1 MENQEL
7 ETYMEEQNSEM
18 TPESKTIRENFQVFG
33 VATFLFACFYAFCMY
48 KNDAGITCLFMVA
61 AGLIYAKYCGKQLGF
76 TAKRGTMFYVI
87 CILLLGIS
95 TFCTDDARII
105 FFNKTGVF
113 LLMISLVLFNVFET
127 KKWGLGKYL
136 LIIVESILCSWGE
149 WTRPFGDAKFYCK
162 NKLGSKG
169 KTILYALISVAVSV
183 PVVAIVL
190 NLLMSADVLFGNMA
204 ERVLES
210 FNFRNIA
217 GVSALTVLAFFAV
230 YGFLSYVVKGVIRE
244 EVKERKRAQAVL
256 AIPMAGIL
264 TALYLVFS
272 VVQIAGL
279 FLGKM
284 ALPEGYT
291 YAMYAR
297 EGFFQLLA
305 VSILNL
311 LLVLAGM
318 QFFVENKVLKVL
330 LTLMSLCTF
339 IMIAS
344 SAMRMVLYIQTYHL
358 TFLRILVLW
367 GLLLLTVLFAGVI
380 ANLYQKNFSLFR
392 YSVVVVTV
400 CYLVLSFAH
409 PDYWIAKYN
418 VAQMNTATFDED
430 YLEDLCAD
438 AAPVLVDYFDMEEAA
453 YQWNTE
459 DAASIR
465 KFNVSRFVAKKLV
478 AEAGGKE

>member
-1 MENQEL
+1 
-7 ETYMEEQNSEM
+7 MEENV
-18 TPESKTIRENFQVFG
+18 TKESKLIRENFQVFG
-33 VATFLFACFYAFCMY
+33 VATFLFACFYSFCMY
-48 KNDAGITCLFMVA
+48 KNDAGITYLFLVA
-61 AGLIYAKYCGKQLGF
+61 AGLYYVKYCGKQFGF
-76 TAKRGTMFYVI
+76 AAKKGTLFYTV

-113 LLMISLVLFNVFET
+113 LLMLSMVLYNVFET
-127 KKWGLGKYL
+127 KSWGLGKYVL
-136 LIIVESILCSWGE
+136 TIIQSILWSWGE
-149 WTRPFGDAKFYCK
+149 WIRPFGDAKYYCK

-169 KTILYALISVAVSV
+169 KTILYAAVSVAVSV
-183 PVVAIVL
+183 PVVAVVL
-190 NLLMSADVLFGNMA
+190 NLLMSADVLFDDMA

-210 FNFRNIA
+210 LNLKNII
-217 GVSALTVLAFFAV
+217 GVLALTALVFFAV
-230 YGFLSYVVKGVIRE
+230 YGFLSYVVKGDINE
-244 EVKERKRAQAVL
+244 EVTEGKKAESIL

-272 VVQIAGL
+272 VVQIGGL

-284 ALPEGYT
+284 TLPQGYT

-311 LLVLAGM
+311 FLVLVGIH
-318 QFFVENKVLKVL
+318 FFKKNKVLTVL

-344 SAMRMVLYIQTYHL
+344 SAMRMLLYIKTYHL

-367 GLLLLTVLFAGVI
+367 GLLVLTVLFAGVI
-380 ANLYQKNFSLFR
+380 TTLYKKEFSLFR

-400 CYLVLSFAH
+400 CYLGLSFAH

-418 VAQMNTATFDED
+418 VSHQNKVIAMDAG
-430 YLEDLCAD
+430 YLRDLSAD
-438 AAPVLVDYFDMEEAA
+438 AAPVLVPYFGMEKAE
-453 YQWNTE
+453 YQWDTE
-459 DAASIR
+459 DVVSIR
-465 KFNVSRFVAKKLV
+465 KFNVSRFVAKQLIEK
-478 AEAGGKE
+478 

>member
-1 MENQEL
+1 MENQSV
-7 ETYMEEQNSEM
+7 ETYMDEQTAEI
-18 TPESKTIRENFQVFG
+18 TPESRSIRENFQIFG
-33 VATFLFACFYAFCMY
+33 VATFLFSCFYSFCMY
-48 KNDAGITCLFMVA
+48 KNDAGITYLFMVA
-61 AGLIYAKYCGKQLGF
+61 AGLFFVKYCGKQLGF
-76 TAKRGTMFYVI
+76 TPKRGTLFYVI

-105 FFNKTGVF
+105 FFNKAGVF
-113 LLMISLVLFNVFET
+113 LLMISMVLFNVFET
-127 KKWGLGKYL
+127 RQWGLGKYL
-136 LIIVESILCSWGE
+136 LIILESVLCSFGE
-149 WTRPFGDAKFYCK
+149 WVRPFGDAVFYCK

-169 KTILYALISVAVSV
+169 KTILYALLSVAVSV

-190 NLLMSADVLFGNMA
+190 KLLMSADILFGNMA
-204 ERVLES
+204 EQVLKS
-210 FNFRNIA
+210 LNFRNIA
-217 GVSALTVLAFFAV
+217 GVLALTALVFFIV
-230 YGFLSYVVKGVIRE
+230 YGFLSYVMKGTIRE
-244 EVKERKRAQAVL
+244 AVTEEKRAQAVL

-284 ALPEGYT
+284 SLPEGYT

-318 QFFVENKVLKVL
+318 HFFEEHNVLTVL

-344 SAMRMVLYIQTYHL
+344 SAMRMLLYIGTYHL

-367 GLLLLTVLFAGVI
+367 GLLVLTALFIGI
-380 ANLYQKNFSLFR
+380 IIQLYKKKFSLFR

-400 CYLVLSFAH
+400 CYLALSFVH

-418 VAQMNTATFDED
+418 VAQQGSWIPVDEN
-430 YLEDLCAD
+430 YLRDLCAD
-438 AAPVLVDYFDMEEAA
+438 AAPVLVDYFDMKEAE
-453 YQWNTE
+453 YRWNTE
-459 DAASIR
+459 DAADLR
-465 KFNVSRFVAKKLV
+465 KFNVSRFAAKQLTENNK
-478 AEAGGKE
+478 

>member
-1 MENQEL
+1 
-7 ETYMEEQNSEM
+7 MEEQEREL
-18 TPESKTIRENFQVFG
+18 TLESKKILENFQIFG

-48 KNDAGITCLFMVA
+48 KNDAGITYLFMVA
-61 AGLIYAKYCGKQLGF
+61 AGLFYVKYCGNQLGLA
-76 TAKRGTMFYVI
+76 AKKGTLFYTV

-113 LLMISLVLFNVFET
+113 LLMISMVLFNVFET
-127 KKWGLGKYL
+127 KKWGLGKYV
-136 LIIVESILCSWGE
+136 LIIIQSILWSLGE
-149 WTRPFGDAKFYCK
+149 WVRPFGDAKYYCK

-169 KTILYALISVAVSV
+169 KTILYAAVSVAVSV

-190 NLLMSADVLFGNMA
+190 NLLMSADVLFGDMA

-210 FNFRNIA
+210 LNLKNIF
-217 GVSALTVLAFFAV
+217 GVLALTALVFFAV
-230 YGFLSYVVKGVIRE
+230 YGFLSYMVKGVIKE
-244 EVKERKRAQAVL
+244 EVTEGKRAQAIL

-264 TALYLVFS
+264 TALYLIFS

-284 ALPEGYT
+284 TLPEGYT

-305 VSILNL
+305 VSIMNL

-318 QFFVENKVLKVL
+318 QFFVESKVLKVL

-344 SAMRMVLYIQTYHL
+344 SAMRMVLYIKTYHL

-367 GLLLLTVLFAGVI
+367 GLLVLTALFVGVI
-380 ANLYQKNFSLFR
+380 LNLFQKNFSLFR

-400 CYLVLSFAH
+400 CYLGLSFAH

-418 VAQMNTATFDED
+418 VSHQNKEIAMDSG
-430 YLEDLCAD
+430 YLRDLSAD
-438 AAPVLVDYFDMEEAA
+438 AAPVLVPYFEMEKADRE
-453 YQWNTE
+453 WNTE
-459 DAASIR
+459 DVASVR
-465 KFNVSRFVAKKLV
+465 KFNVSRFVAKQLV
-478 AEAGGKE
+478 EKQK

>member
-1 MENQEL
+1 
-7 ETYMEEQNSEM
+7 MEENI
-18 TPESKTIRENFQVFG
+18 TKESKLIRENFQIFG

-48 KNDAGITCLFMVA
+48 KNDAGITYLFMVA
-61 AGLIYAKYCGKQLGF
+61 AGLYYVRYCGKQFGF
-76 TAKRGTMFYVI
+76 AAKKGTLFYTV

-113 LLMISLVLFNVFET
+113 LLMISMVLFNVFET
-127 KKWGLGKYL
+127 KQWGLGKYVL
-136 LIIVESILCSWGE
+136 TIVQSILWSWGE
-149 WTRPFGDAKFYCK
+149 WVRPFGDAKYYCK

-169 KTILYALISVAVSV
+169 KTILYAAASVAVSV
-183 PVVAIVL
+183 PVVAVVL
-190 NLLMSADVLFGNMA
+190 NLLMSADVLFDDMA

-210 FNFRNIA
+210 LNLKNII
-217 GVSALTVLAFFAV
+217 GVLALTTLVFFVV
-230 YGFLSYVVKGVIRE
+230 YGFLSYVVKGDINE
-244 EVKERKRAQAVL
+244 EVTEGKKAESIL

-264 TALYLVFS
+264 TSLYLVFS
-272 VVQIAGL
+272 VVQIGGL

-284 ALPEGYT
+284 TLPKGYT

-311 LLVLAGM
+311 FLVLAGIH
-318 QFFVENKVLKVL
+318 FFKKNKVLTVL

-344 SAMRMVLYIQTYHL
+344 SAMRMVLYIKTYHL

-367 GLLLLTVLFAGVI
+367 GLLVLAVLFAGVI
-380 ANLYQKNFSLFR
+380 TTLYKKEFSLFR
-392 YSVVVVTV
+392 YSMVVVTV
-400 CYLVLSFAH
+400 CYLGLSFAH

-418 VAQMNTATFDED
+418 VSHQNEVIAMDAG
-430 YLEDLCAD
+430 YLRDLSAD
-438 AAPVLVDYFDMEEAA
+438 AAPVLVPYFGMEKAERR
-453 YQWNTE
+453 WDTE
-459 DAASIR
+459 DVVSIR
-465 KFNVSRFVAKKLV
+465 KFNVSRFVAKMLV
-478 AEAGGKE
+478 EKQ

>member
-1 MENQEL
+1 
-7 ETYMEEQNSEM
+7 MEENA
-18 TPESKTIRENFQVFG
+18 TKESKLIRENFQVFG

-48 KNDAGITCLFMVA
+48 KNDAGITYFLMVA
-61 AGLIYAKYCGKQLGF
+61 AGLYYVKYCGKQFGF
-76 TAKRGTMFYVI
+76 AAKKGTLFYAV

-105 FFNKTGVF
+105 CFNKIGVF
-113 LLMISLVLFNVFET
+113 LLMISLVLYNVFET
-127 KKWGLGKYL
+127 KQWGLGKYVL
-136 LIIVESILCSWGE
+136 TIIQSILWSLGE
-149 WTRPFGDAKFYCK
+149 WVRPFGDAKYYCK

-169 KTILYALISVAVSV
+169 KTILYAAISVAVSV
-183 PVVAIVL
+183 PVVAVVL
-190 NLLMSADVLFGNMA
+190 NLLMSADVLFDDMA

-210 FNFRNIA
+210 LNLKNVI
-217 GVSALTVLAFFAV
+217 GILVLTALAFFAV
-230 YGFLSYVVKGVIRE
+230 YGFISYVVKGDINE
-244 EVKERKRAQAVL
+244 EVSEGKKAESIL

-272 VVQIAGL
+272 VVQIGGL

-284 ALPEGYT
+284 TLPEGYT

-311 LLVLAGM
+311 FLVLAGI
-318 QFFVENKVLKVL
+318 QFFKKNKVLTVL

-344 SAMRMVLYIQTYHL
+344 SAMRMVLYIKTYHL

-367 GLLLLTVLFAGVI
+367 GLLVLAVLFMGVI
-380 ANLYQKNFSLFR
+380 NTLYKNQFSLFR

-400 CYLVLSFAH
+400 CYLGLSFAH

-418 VAQMNTATFDED
+418 VAQQGRWIPVDEY
-430 YLEDLCAD
+430 YLKDLSAD
-438 AAPVLVDYFDMEEAA
+438 AAPVLVPYFDMEKAEH
-453 YQWNTE
+453 QWDTE
-459 DAASIR
+459 DVASIR
-465 KFNVSRFVAKKLV
+465 KFNVSRFVAKQLINKQ
-478 AEAGGKE
+478 

>member
-1 MENQEL
+1 
-7 ETYMEEQNSEM
+7 MEENI
-18 TPESKTIRENFQVFG
+18 TKESKLIRENFQIFG

-48 KNDAGITCLFMVA
+48 KNDAGITYLFMVA
-61 AGLIYAKYCGKQLGF
+61 AGLYYVRYCGKQFGF
-76 TAKRGTMFYVI
+76 VAKKGTLFYTV

-113 LLMISLVLFNVFET
+113 LLMISMVLFNVFET
-127 KKWGLGKYL
+127 KQWGLGKYVL
-136 LIIVESILCSWGE
+136 TIVQSILWSWGE
-149 WTRPFGDAKFYCK
+149 WVRPFGDAKYYCK

-169 KTILYALISVAVSV
+169 KTILYATVSV
-183 PVVAIVL
+183 VVSLPVVAVVL
-190 NLLMSADVLFGNMA
+190 NLLMSADVLFDDMA

-210 FNFRNIA
+210 LNLKNII
-217 GVSALTVLAFFAV
+217 GVLALTALVFLAV
-230 YGFLSYVVKGVIRE
+230 YGFLSYVVKGDINE
-244 EVKERKRAQAVL
+244 EVTEGKKAESIL

-264 TALYLVFS
+264 TSLYLVFS
-272 VVQIAGL
+272 VVQIGGL

-284 ALPEGYT
+284 TLPQGYT

-311 LLVLAGM
+311 FLVLAGI
-318 QFFVENKVLKVL
+318 QFFKKNKVLTVL

-344 SAMRMVLYIQTYHL
+344 SAMRMLLYIKTYHL

-367 GLLLLTVLFAGVI
+367 GLLVLAVLFAGVI
-380 ANLYQKNFSLFR
+380 TTLYKKEFSLFR

-400 CYLVLSFAH
+400 CYLGLSFAH

-418 VAQMNTATFDED
+418 VSHQNKLIAMDAG
-430 YLEDLCAD
+430 YLRDLSAD
-438 AAPVLVDYFDMEEAA
+438 AAPVLVPYFGMEKAERR
-453 YQWNTE
+453 WNTE
-459 DAASIR
+459 DAASLR
-465 KFNVSRFVAKKLV
+465 KFNVSRFVAKMLV
-478 AEAGGKE
+478 EKQ

>member
-1 MENQEL
+1 
-7 ETYMEEQNSEM
+7 MEEQTSEI
-18 TPESKTIRENFQVFG
+18 TSESRKIRENFQIFG

-48 KNDAGITCLFMVA
+48 KNDAGITYLFMVA
-61 AGLIYAKYCGKQLGF
+61 AGLYYVKYCGKQFGF
-76 TAKRGTMFYVI
+76 AEKKGTLFYTV

-113 LLMISLVLFNVFET
+113 LLMISMVLFNVFET
-127 KKWGLGKYL
+127 RQWGLGKYVL
-136 LIIVESILCSWGE
+136 TIIQSILWSWGE
-149 WTRPFGDAKFYCK
+149 WIRPFGDAKYYCK

-169 KTILYALISVAVSV
+169 KTILYAAVSVAVSV
-183 PVVAIVL
+183 PVVAVVL
-190 NLLMSADVLFGNMA
+190 NLLMSADVLFDDMA

-210 FNFRNIA
+210 LNLKNII
-217 GVSALTVLAFFAV
+217 GVLALTALVFFVV
-230 YGFLSYVVKGVIRE
+230 YGFLSYVVKGDINE
-244 EVKERKRAQAVL
+244 EVTEGKKAESIL

-272 VVQIAGL
+272 VVQIGGL

-284 ALPEGYT
+284 TLPRGYT

-311 LLVLAGM
+311 FLVLAGIH
-318 QFFVENKVLKVL
+318 FFKKNKVLTVL

-344 SAMRMVLYIQTYHL
+344 SAMRMILYIKTYHL

-367 GLLLLTVLFAGVI
+367 GLLVLAVLFAGVI
-380 ANLYQKNFSLFR
+380 TTLYKKEFSLFR
-392 YSVVVVTV
+392 YSMVVVTV
-400 CYLVLSFAH
+400 CYLGLSFAH

-418 VAQMNTATFDED
+418 MSHQNKVIAMDAG
-430 YLEDLCAD
+430 YLRDLSAD
-438 AAPVLVDYFDMEEAA
+438 AAPVLVPYFGMEKAE
-453 YQWNTE
+453 YQWDTE
-459 DAASIR
+459 DVVSIR
-465 KFNVSRFVAKKLV
+465 KFNVSRFVAKMLV
-478 AEAGGKE
+478 EKQ

>member
-1 MENQEL
+1 MENE
-7 ETYMEEQNSEM
+7 
-18 TPESKTIRENFQVFG
+18 TIRENFQIFG

-48 KNDAGITCLFMVA
+48 KNDAGITYLFMVA
-61 AGLIYAKYCGKQLGF
+61 AGLLYVKYCGKQLGF
-76 TAKRGTMFYVI
+76 AVKKGTLFYTV

-113 LLMISLVLFNVFET
+113 LLMISMVLFNVFET
-127 KKWGLGKYL
+127 KNWGLGKYV
-136 LIIVESILCSWGE
+136 LIIIQSILWSLGE
-149 WTRPFGDAKFYCK
+149 WVRPFGDAKYYCK

-169 KTILYALISVAVSV
+169 KTILYAAVSVAVSV

-190 NLLMSADVLFGNMA
+190 NLLMSADVLFGDMA

-210 FNFRNIA
+210 LNLENIC
-217 GVSALTVLAFFAV
+217 GVLALTTLVFFAV
-230 YGFLSYVVKGVIRE
+230 YGFLSYMVKGEIKE
-244 EVKERKRAQAVL
+244 EVTEGKRAQAIL

-284 ALPEGYT
+284 TLPQGYT

-318 QFFVENKVLKVL
+318 QFFMESKVLKVL
-330 LTLMSLCTF
+330 LALMSLCTF

-344 SAMRMVLYIQTYHL
+344 SAMRMVLYIKTYHL

-367 GLLLLTVLFAGVI
+367 GLLVLTALFVGVI
-380 ANLYQKNFSLFR
+380 LNLFQKNFSLFR

-400 CYLVLSFAH
+400 CYLGLSFAH

-418 VAQMNTATFDED
+418 VSHQNKVIAMDSG
-430 YLEDLCAD
+430 YLRDLSAD
-438 AAPVLVDYFDMEEAA
+438 AAPVLVPYFEMEKADRE
-453 YQWNTE
+453 WNTE

-465 KFNVSRFVAKKLV
+465 KFNVSRFVAKQLIDKQ
-478 AEAGGKE
+478 

>member
-1 MENQEL
+1 
-7 ETYMEEQNSEM
+7 MEEQTSEI
-18 TPESKTIRENFQVFG
+18 TSESRKIRENFQIFG

-48 KNDAGITCLFMVA
+48 KNDAGITYLFMVA
-61 AGLIYAKYCGKQLGF
+61 AGLYYVKYCGKQFGF
-76 TAKRGTMFYVI
+76 AEKKGTLFYTV

-113 LLMISLVLFNVFET
+113 LLMISMVLFNVFET
-127 KKWGLGKYL
+127 RQWGLGKYVL
-136 LIIVESILCSWGE
+136 TIIQSILWSWGE
-149 WTRPFGDAKFYCK
+149 WIRPFGDAKYYCK

-169 KTILYALISVAVSV
+169 KTILYAAVSVAVSV
-183 PVVAIVL
+183 PVVAVVL
-190 NLLMSADVLFGNMA
+190 NLLMSADVLFDDMA

-210 FNFRNIA
+210 LNLKNII
-217 GVSALTVLAFFAV
+217 GVLALTALVFFVV
-230 YGFLSYVVKGVIRE
+230 YGFLSYVVKGDINE
-244 EVKERKRAQAVL
+244 EVTEGKKAESIL

-272 VVQIAGL
+272 VVQIGGL

-284 ALPEGYT
+284 TLPKGYT

-311 LLVLAGM
+311 FLVLAGIH
-318 QFFVENKVLKVL
+318 FFKKNKVLTVL

-344 SAMRMVLYIQTYHL
+344 SAMRMILYIKTYHL

-367 GLLLLTVLFAGVI
+367 GLLVLAVLFAGVI
-380 ANLYQKNFSLFR
+380 TTLYKKEFSLFR
-392 YSVVVVTV
+392 YSMVVVTV
-400 CYLVLSFAH
+400 CYLGLSFAH

-418 VAQMNTATFDED
+418 MSHQNKVIAMDAG
-430 YLEDLCAD
+430 YLRDLSAD
-438 AAPVLVDYFDMEEAA
+438 AAPVLVPYFGMEKAE
-453 YQWNTE
+453 YQWDTE
-459 DAASIR
+459 DVVSIR
-465 KFNVSRFVAKKLV
+465 KFNVSRFVAKMLV
-478 AEAGGKE
+478 EKQ

>member
-1 MENQEL
+1 
-7 ETYMEEQNSEM
+7 MEENI
-18 TPESKTIRENFQVFG
+18 TKESKLIRENFQIFG

-48 KNDAGITCLFMVA
+48 KNDAGITYLFMVA
-61 AGLIYAKYCGKQLGF
+61 AGLYYVKYCGKQFGF
-76 TAKRGTMFYVI
+76 AAKKGTLFYTV

-113 LLMISLVLFNVFET
+113 LLMISMVLFNVFET
-127 KKWGLGKYL
+127 RQWGLGKYVL
-136 LIIVESILCSWGE
+136 TIIQSILWSWGE
-149 WTRPFGDAKFYCK
+149 WVRPFGDAKYYCK

-169 KTILYALISVAVSV
+169 KTILYAAISVAVSV
-183 PVVAIVL
+183 PVVAVVL
-190 NLLMSADVLFGNMA
+190 NLLMSADVLFDDMA

-210 FNFRNIA
+210 LNLKNII
-217 GVSALTVLAFFAV
+217 GVLALTALVFFVV
-230 YGFLSYVVKGVIRE
+230 YGFLSYVVKGDINE
-244 EVKERKRAQAVL
+244 EVAEGKKAEAIL
-256 AIPMAGIL
+256 AIPMSGIL

-272 VVQIAGL
+272 VVQIGGL

-284 ALPEGYT
+284 TLPKGYT

-311 LLVLAGM
+311 FLVLAGI
-318 QFFVENKVLKVL
+318 QFFKKNKVLTVL

-344 SAMRMVLYIQTYHL
+344 SAMRMILYIKTYHL

-367 GLLLLTVLFAGVI
+367 GLLVLAVLFAGVI
-380 ANLYQKNFSLFR
+380 TTLYKNQFSLFR

-400 CYLVLSFAH
+400 CYLGLSFAH

-418 VAQMNTATFDED
+418 VSHQNKVIAMDAG
-430 YLEDLCAD
+430 YLRDLSAD
-438 AAPVLVDYFDMEEAA
+438 AAPVLVPYFGMEKAE
-453 YQWNTE
+453 YQWDTE
-459 DAASIR
+459 DVASLR
-465 KFNVSRFVAKKLV
+465 KFNVSRFVAKMLV
-478 AEAGGKE
+478 EKQ

>member
-1 MENQEL
+1 
-7 ETYMEEQNSEM
+7 MEEQTSEI
-18 TPESKTIRENFQVFG
+18 TSESRKIRENFQIFG

-48 KNDAGITCLFMVA
+48 KNDAGITYLFLVA
-61 AGLIYAKYCGKQLGF
+61 AGLYYVKYCGKQLGF
-76 TAKRGTMFYVI
+76 TAKKETLFYAV

-113 LLMISLVLFNVFET
+113 LLMISMVLFNVFET
-127 KKWGLGKYL
+127 RQWGLGKYVL
-136 LIIVESILCSWGE
+136 TIIQSILWSWGE
-149 WTRPFGDAKFYCK
+149 WVRPFGDAKYYCK

-169 KTILYALISVAVSV
+169 KTILYAAASVAVSV
-183 PVVAIVL
+183 PVVAVVL
-190 NLLMSADVLFGNMA
+190 NLLMSADVLFDDMA

-210 FNFRNIA
+210 LNLKNII
-217 GVSALTVLAFFAV
+217 GVLALTALVFFVV
-230 YGFLSYVVKGVIRE
+230 YGFLSYVVKGDINEGVAEGKKAESI
-244 EVKERKRAQAVL
+244 L

-272 VVQIAGL
+272 VVQIGGL

-284 ALPEGYT
+284 TLLQGYT

-311 LLVLAGM
+311 FLVLAGI
-318 QFFVENKVLKVL
+318 QFFKKNKVLTVL

-344 SAMRMVLYIQTYHL
+344 SAMRMVLYIKTYHL

-367 GLLLLTVLFAGVI
+367 GLLVLAVLFAGVI
-380 ANLYQKNFSLFR
+380 TTLYKKEFSLFR
-392 YSVVVVTV
+392 YSMVVVTV
-400 CYLVLSFAH
+400 CYLGLSFAH

-418 VAQMNTATFDED
+418 VSHQNKVIAMDAG
-430 YLEDLCAD
+430 YLRDLSAD
-438 AAPVLVDYFDMEEAA
+438 AAPVLVPYFGMEKAE
-453 YQWNTE
+453 YQWDTE
-459 DAASIR
+459 NVVSIR
-465 KFNVSRFVAKKLV
+465 KFNVSRFVAKMLV
-478 AEAGGKE
+478 EKQ

>member
-1 MENQEL
+1 
-7 ETYMEEQNSEM
+7 MEENI
-18 TPESKTIRENFQVFG
+18 TKESKLIRENFQVFG

-48 KNDAGITCLFMVA
+48 KNDAGITYLFMVA
-61 AGLIYAKYCGKQLGF
+61 AGLYYVKYCGKQFGF
-76 TAKRGTMFYVI
+76 AAKKGTLFYTV

-113 LLMISLVLFNVFET
+113 LLMISMVLFNVFET
-127 KKWGLGKYL
+127 KQWGLGKYVL
-136 LIIVESILCSWGE
+136 TIVQSILWFWGE
-149 WTRPFGDAKFYCK
+149 WVRPFGDAKYYCK

-169 KTILYALISVAVSV
+169 KTILYAAASVAVSV
-183 PVVAIVL
+183 PVVAVVL
-190 NLLMSADVLFGNMA
+190 NLLMSADVLFDDMA

-210 FNFRNIA
+210 LNLKNII
-217 GVSALTVLAFFAV
+217 GVLALTALVFFVV
-230 YGFLSYVVKGVIRE
+230 YGFLSYVVKGDINE
-244 EVKERKRAQAVL
+244 EVTEGKKAESIL

-272 VVQIAGL
+272 VVQIGGL

-284 ALPEGYT
+284 TLPQGYT

-311 LLVLAGM
+311 LLVLAGI
-318 QFFVENKVLKVL
+318 QFFKKNKVLTVL

-344 SAMRMVLYIQTYHL
+344 SAMRMVLYIKTYHL

-367 GLLLLTVLFAGVI
+367 GLLVLAVLFAGVI
-380 ANLYQKNFSLFR
+380 TTLYKKQFSLFR
-392 YSVVVVTV
+392 YSMVVVTV
-400 CYLVLSFAH
+400 CYLGLSFAH

-418 VAQMNTATFDED
+418 VSHQNKVIAMDAG
-430 YLEDLCAD
+430 YLRDLSAD
-438 AAPVLVDYFDMEEAA
+438 AAPVLVPYFGMEKAE
-453 YQWNTE
+453 YQWDTE
-459 DAASIR
+459 DVVSIR
-465 KFNVSRFVAKKLV
+465 KFNVSRFVAKMLV
-478 AEAGGKE
+478 EKQ